1 MDQGEQSMEEIWK
14 YILED
19 RIMLLWYFLYDIICY
34 LKKPTKISSSDI
46 ECCNNTSSGYQT
58 WSYIPQ

>member
-19 RIMLLWYFLYDIICY
+19 RIMLLWYFLYDIIFY
-34 LKKPTKISSSDI
+34 LKKHQNIIKWHRKL
-46 ECCNNTSSGYQT
+46 Q
-58 WSYIPQ
+58 